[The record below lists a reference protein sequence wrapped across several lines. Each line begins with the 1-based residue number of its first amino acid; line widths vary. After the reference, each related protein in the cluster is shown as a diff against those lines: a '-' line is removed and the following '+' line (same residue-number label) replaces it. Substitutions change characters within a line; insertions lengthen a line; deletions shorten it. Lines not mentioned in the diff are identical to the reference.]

1 MQTMTPFPRET
12 LMHVVKSLPS
22 APQVL
27 ARLRSMLADPNVDID
42 DITKL
47 LKVDAALTARIIR
60 VANSPVYCVGTPY
73 ASIEQA
79 ISRVGLREIYTIAGF
94 AAVMQMTNQDLKLYG
109 SAGADIRVNSLLTA
123 LILEEL
129 ARKIRADAE
138 EAYSAGLLR
147 SIGKIA
153 LNGLVHSQGLMK
165 LGGIGSASHARPVPA
180 AYNAQLDGALGAWES
195 QVIGMNN
202 CEVAGFVMGE
212 WHFPETIATAITQH
226 YTPEA
231 DPAAPQL
238 TLLLNLAAGSAER
251 LGFGLP
257 ARRATG
263 KPGRPASLPS
273 AWRSPSLRPPPTP
286 RWSASASS
294 TRPSADRPTL
304 ADAPPV

>member
-1 MQTMTPFPRET
+1 MHTATPFPRET

-27 ARLRSMLADPNVDID
+27 SRLRAMLADPNVDID

-73 ASIEQA
+73 SSIEQA

-94 AAVMQMTNQDLKLYG
+94 AAVLQMTNQDLRLYG
-109 SAGADIRVNSLLTA
+109 TTGADIRVNSLLTA

-129 ARKIRADAE
+129 ARRIHADAE

-153 LNGLVHSQGLMK
+153 LNGLVHSQGLMRLSADIARSGPAK
-165 LGGIGSASHARPVPA
+165 GSSAPSTF
-180 AYNAQLDGALGAWES
+180 NAKTDGALAQWEGHLA
-195 QVIGMNN
+195 GMNN
-202 CEVAGFVMGE
+202 CEIAAFVLNE
-212 WHFPETIATAITQH
+212 WRFPQEIGAAIAAH
-226 YTPEA
+226 YVPEQDA
-231 DPAAPQL
+231 SAPPL
-238 TLLLNLAAGSAER
+238 TVLLNLAAGSAER

-257 ARRATG
+257 GETG
-263 KPGRPASLPS
+263 YWQAKTERLAAIKLDEKQLE
-273 AWRSPSLRPPPTP
+273 AC
-286 RWSASASS
+286 
-294 TRPSADRPTL
+294 
-304 ADAPPV
+304 ADAALERFCVLHSAVS